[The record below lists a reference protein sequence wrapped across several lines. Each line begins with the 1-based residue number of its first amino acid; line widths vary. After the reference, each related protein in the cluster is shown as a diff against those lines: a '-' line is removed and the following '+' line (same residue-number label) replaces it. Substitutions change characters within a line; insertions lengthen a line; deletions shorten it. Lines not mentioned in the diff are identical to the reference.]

1 VDLVRL
7 RLAPRRFLPGLAL
20 RALGAALALALAAP
34 WAAAALPIEWDGPPP
49 PVRLVAPA
57 PGEVLAG
64 GGTAEIAWEPTGPL
78 GEGVVEWE
86 AFLSL
91 DGGATY
97 PVRITPHLDVA
108 LRRAS
113 FRVPALASR
122 EVRLLLRFGD
132 ERREA
137 SLPVAHRFAIA
148 PASPGAFEPPP
159 AQVLG
164 AGEPALPGA
173 AGVVAWAEG
182 TRQGGA
188 TRQVAGTAA
197 AGLRPGFAVAED
209 RPQPA
214 LGSSPTDGSELEPAA
229 LHPRVGPPTSD
240 RSRFSRP
247 AAPRPAGAD
256 LLLLLKRRNE

>member
-1 VDLVRL
+1 MDPVR
-7 RLAPRRFLPGLAL
+7 RCVAHRRPWSGLAL
-20 RALGAALALALAAP
+20 RALGAALALALTAP
-34 WAAAALPIEWDGPPP
+34 WTAAALPIEWDGPPP

-57 PGEVLAG
+57 PGEVLPG

-78 GEGVVEWE
+78 GDGVSEWE

-108 LRRAS
+108 LRRAA
-113 FRVPALASR
+113 FQVPAFPSR
-122 EVRLLLRFGD
+122 EVRLLMRFGD

-148 PASPGAFEPPP
+148 PAAPAAFVPPP

-182 TRQGGA
+182 PRQGGA

-197 AGLRPGFAVAED
+197 AGLRHGFAPAAD
-209 RPQPA
+209 RPLPA
-214 LGSSPTDGSELEPAA
+214 LGPPAPDGPELAPAP
-229 LHPRVGPPTSD
+229 LHPRAAPSAAERSGLSPP
-240 RSRFSRP
+240 
-247 AAPRPAGAD
+247 AVPRPAGSD